1 MVSKSIKYY
10 IPKENS
16 GVNTSETNR
25 NNNFEIKDLNYFEKK
40 ELNFSSNPS
49 TRIFV
54 YNNEKDIYS
63 RNFIDWKGNNLFSEK
78 SFVEV
83 VNIDGESEN
92 KKNKNIKM

>member
-1 MVSKSIKYY
+1 MVSKSIKYQ

-63 RNFIDWKGNNLFSEK
+63 RNFID
-78 SFVEV
+78 
-83 VNIDGESEN
+83 
-92 KKNKNIKM
+92 